1 MNRKYNLNE
10 NYFERIKTPEQ
21 AYILGFIYADG
32 YNNNESLVI
41 TQSASRIDILEKI
54 KICLNS
60 ESEIGLQSNGLYI
73 ITFGSK
79 LLCED
84 LTRYGATKAK
94 SLTITFPNFLEE
106 ELIPHFI
113 RGYFDGDGCVWD
125 GKRKLM
131 TVKDKNQL
139 CGSREKIVHNVKFT
153 ITGNFE
159 FINKLQDHLVS
170 NLGFNKTKLNFSKAK
185 TTKHICTMEYSG
197 RKQMKKLFDYIYK
210 DTKIYCEEK
219 YQKFNNIFCA
229 IEEKSSIET
238 GLIAGKPEMVISSQ
252 ADFSEGSSTI
262 PEMEVESSDSKCPAL
277 NK

>member
-10 NYFERIKTPEQ
+10 TYFDRIKTPEQ

-32 YNNNESLVI
+32 YNNNECLI
-41 TQSASRIDILEKI
+41 LTQSVNRIDILEKI
-54 KICLNS
+54 KKALNS
-60 ESEIGLQSNGLYI
+60 EAEIKLQTNELYNL
-73 ITFGSK
+73 TFGSK
-79 LLCED
+79 LLCAD

-94 SLTITFPNFLEE
+94 SLTITFPTFLQEK
-106 ELIPHFI
+106 LLSHFI

-125 GKRKLM
+125 GKRKRM
-131 TVKDKNQL
+131 IVKDKTQL
-139 CGSREKIVHNVKFT
+139 CGFREKIVHNVKFT

-159 FINKLQDHLVS
+159 FIDKLQDHLVS

-185 TTKHICTMEYSG
+185 ITKHICSMEYSG

-210 DTKIYCEEK
+210 DAEIYCEEK
-219 YQKFNNIFCA
+219 YKKFNDIFCA
-229 IEEKSSIET
+229 IGEKPPIET

-252 ADFSEGSSTI
+252 ADNSEGSSTI
-262 PEMEVESSDSKCPAL
+262 PEMEVELSNSKCPAL